1 MTAYARPM
9 RGYWIAF
16 MTVFCLWALSTGTAN
31 ARVYVDPDSAPG
43 KEYEIPLDRVR
54 GDAAS
59 GGGPP
64 SGGDTAPA
72 PAPAFGVGL
81 EPDRGSQDGPP
92 GRGDEGSGA
101 KSAPPEEDSGSE
113 ASGDSSSDDST
124 SVIRTAGTT
133 EGGVGPT
140 LTFTGLGVGALLLGV
155 AAGFVLRRRTQ
166 QGSLRG

>member
-1 MTAYARPM
+1 
-9 RGYWIAF
+9 

-54 GDAAS
+54 GDAAP
-59 GGGPP
+59 GGANGATP
-64 SGGDTAPA
+64 SCGSTA

-81 EPDRGSQDGPP
+81 GSEDDSG
-92 GRGDEGSGA
+92 GAGDESSGA
-101 KSAPPEEDSGSE
+101 KSGSGERDSGSQD
-113 ASGDSSSDDST
+113 SGSRGAGGSSSEDTT
-124 SVIRTAGTT
+124 SVIRTAGNT

-155 AAGFVLRRRTQ
+155 AAGFFLRRRAQ
-166 QGSLRG
+166 QGSLQG

>member
-1 MTAYARPM
+1 
-9 RGYWIAF
+9 

-54 GDAAS
+54 GDAAP
-59 GGGPP
+59 GGANGAPP
-64 SGGDTAPA
+64 SGGGTT

-81 EPDRGSQDGPP
+81 ESGGSEGDS
-92 GRGDEGSGA
+92 GDESAGA
-101 KSAPPEEDSGSE
+101 KSGSGERDSGSGG
-113 ASGDSSSDDST
+113 AGGSSSEDST
-124 SVIRTAGTT
+124 SVIRTAGNT

-166 QGSLRG
+166 QGSLQG